1 MDPSMSVPTADPSR
15 VELRGDIDRDVADVL
30 DAVAKAR
37 RVSRMDVVA
46 SVLGDWAKDKI
57 HESTIVLR
65 LARGQGNATE
75 R

>member
-1 MDPSMSVPTADPSR
+1 MELSTVPAPADPSR

-37 RVSRMDVVA
+37 RVSRMEVVA
-46 SVLGDWAKDKI
+46 AVLGEWAKDKL
-57 HESTIVLR
+57 HESTLVLR
-65 LARGQGNATE
+65 LARREGMKPE